1 MKTWQINPNTAIALN
16 IVLGVLSALS
26 APTIHSLGFTAD
38 TSVILA
44 WDGMVCLVLNG
55 VLHGYSSSTPGPL
68 APPDPPSVKAA
79 AVLAAKTASA
89 LVLLACL
96 IGLGVLG
103 SPPTARADGLDVA
116 QNGGLLG
123 AAENSF
129 TGKKPGVAPKAP
141 ALTGNPAADLQN
153 ALHPPSVSATPATNG
168 IVAQVVAGNK
178 AMLAQLSTSV
188 DQLLTLF
195 GTGDAAVTE
204 SLQYP
209 AIQDGNGHDCAVAG
223 RQFTQILHDHPL
235 AVTGDFISDLENQRI
250 IFSAAN
256 NVCNLNQCRTVF
268 NELSAQVSK
277 VVSSANG
284 AAGGVVGLIPG
295 VGTVG
300 SAVGAAG
307 TAISTA
313 NPFTMVCGEITSIAL
328 VPPTVTTPVAA
339 PSPTPT
345 SSPTPAAN

>member
-1 MKTWQINPNTAIALN
+1 MRKIA
-16 IVLGVLSALS
+16 
-26 APTIHSLGFTAD
+26 
-38 TSVILA
+38 
-44 WDGMVCLVLNG
+44 
-55 VLHGYSSSTPGPL
+55 
-68 APPDPPSVKAA
+68 
-79 AVLAAKTASA
+79 
-89 LVLLACL
+89 L
-96 IGLGVLG
+96 IGLLLIA
-103 SPPTARADGLDVA
+103 PVA
-116 QNGGLLG
+116 AHAEERVAANGGLLG
-123 AAENSF
+123 AAEDSF
-129 TGKKPGVAPKAP
+129 TGKKPITGAAKAAPL
-141 ALTGNPAADLQN
+141 LTGNPAADIQN
-153 ALHPPSVSATPATNG
+153 ALHPPAASATPAADG
-168 IVAQVVAGNK
+168 LIAQVVAGNK
-178 AMLAQLSTSV
+178 AMLAQLSASI

-209 AIQDGNGHDCAVAG
+209 SIQDGNGHDCAVAG

-235 AVTGDFISDLENQRI
+235 AVTGDFISDLENQRV
-250 IFSAAN
+250 IFSAAT

-268 NELSAQVSK
+268 NELSAQLSK
-277 VVSSANG
+277 ITSSVNG

-328 VPPTVTTPVAA
+328 VAPATTTPVAT

-345 SSPTPAAN
+345 PSPTATGN